1 MHLITNLFIV
11 FVYSYSLRCNP
22 MKKEKQTVFTL
33 NGFRDLITSL
43 DSGRAFNAVDDYN
56 VILFGFYKINYNPNT
71 EVFSLF
77 QKKYISLNSF
87 EWVKIKSPSHYV
99 LRSSTFY
106 YGNGGAD
113 SDFINFFSK
122 IAEEAAKNIVNDLL
136 SHGLKLKDHFQ
147 CKLLSVN
154 DEFKEFIRDV
164 ETLNSR
170 NNVATIQY
178 GISQLWYSF
187 PELIISKNNILLALE
202 SDDTG
207 MLNAV
212 NGNYYLHTPESL
224 RLICN
229 DIFTGGMY
237 SGGWRH
243 AVKGYGKWLRTISSS
258 SYRHIM
264 GKVYWSRSYTDLSI
278 YNYNLMV
285 KRKISTTHSGNLSFF
300 LQLPTFNTR
309 EMKSFDYSNKSFHR
323 LMTKIPDLAW
333 LTKADVKRIRK
344 IPASVQKAFFP
355 RENCDFKLKNNIFSP
370 AHITKMTLCL
380 FIYKLNDIDKFP
392 TPVIKKLV
400 DRLQIF
406 YEDPSY
412 ERILVQWLQFHSRV
426 YKQNGYIAHKVQW
439 ERYINEICHAFD
451 YIYYHEGAVT
461 IQKNQN
467 WFSIWQQVCRWNH
480 RIHSVKN
487 KWLIWEA
494 SLLTDGDFDDVSFK
508 ELLSTEE
515 LITEGY
521 EMNHCVGCY
530 DNRCYEKRYRV
541 FSLKHDDLRA
551 TLGLRVDGLNG
562 SVAIDQ
568 LQGYGNSVPGA
579 IFSPV
584 AKKLVSA
591 LNKKI
596 LNAA

>member
-1 MHLITNLFIV
+1 
-11 FVYSYSLRCNP
+11 
-22 MKKEKQTVFTL
+22 MKKQKNIVLTL
-33 NGFRDLITSL
+33 NGFRELITSF
-43 DSGRAFNAVDDYN
+43 DSGRAFNAVDEYN
-56 VILFGFYKINYNPNT
+56 VVLFGFYKINYNPNT

-77 QKKYISLNSF
+77 QKKHTSFNSF

-154 DEFKEFIRDV
+154 EEFEEFMRDA
-164 ETLNSR
+164 ETLKSR

-187 PELIISKNNILLALE
+187 PELIVSKNSILLALE
-202 SDDTG
+202 SDDAG
-207 MLNAV
+207 MLKTV

-224 RLICN
+224 RLICS

-243 AVKGYGKWLRTISSS
+243 AVKGYGKWLRTVSSKG
-258 SYRHIM
+258 YRHIM
-264 GKVYWSRSYTDLSI
+264 GKVYWSRSFTDLSI

-285 KRKISTTHSGNLSFF
+285 KRKISTINSGNLSLF
-300 LQLPTFNTR
+300 LQLPTFNMR

-323 LMTKIPDLAW
+323 LITKIPNLAW
-333 LTKADVKRIRK
+333 VTKADVKRIRK
-344 IPASVQKAFFP
+344 IPVSVQKSFFP
-355 RENCDFKLKNNIFSP
+355 KEGCDFKLKNNIFTP
-370 AHITKMTLCL
+370 AHIVKMTLCL

-392 TPVIKKLV
+392 TPVIKQLI
-400 DRLQIF
+400 DRLEMF

-412 ERILVQWLQFHSRV
+412 ERILLQWLQFHSRV
-426 YKQNGYIAHKVQW
+426 YKQHGYIAHKVQW
-439 ERYINEICHAFD
+439 GVYINEICHAFD

-467 WFSIWQQVCRWNH
+467 WHSIWQQVCRWNH
-480 RIHSVKN
+480 LRINSVSMRGLK
-487 KWLIWEA
+487 WEA
-494 SLLTDGDFDDVSFK
+494 SLLSNGEIDGVSFK
-508 ELLSTEE
+508 ELLNSKE

-530 DNRCYEKRYRV
+530 DNRCYEKGYRI
-541 FSLKHDDLRA
+541 FSLRHGDLRA
-551 TLGLRVDGLNG
+551 TLGLRVDATNS
-562 SVAIDQ
+562 SVSMDQ
-568 LQGYGNSVPGA
+568 LHGYGNS
-579 IFSPV
+579 SPEALFLPV
-584 AKKLVSA
+584 TKKLVSA